1 MEYLPLF
8 RGGNPAGDAI
18 LEYQPPYT
26 RITIRTTSRSGL
38 WRAWLIGESGEIKIG
53 TLEPRGHEFMIT
65 RKFSRQALTPAG
77 CLSRVELR
85 PASES
90 SGDLNSKLY
99 PGSESSGNLQSK
111 LYPGL
116 KSSGDLQSK
125 LYSGMDSL
133 ENLENLKLS
142 EKLSGTLERRWNGLR
157 YLAFPYERDKPFPRP
172 DLFCFARLDDIN
184 ARKYWIFAFNS
195 ENWPIVPVKT
205 PF

>member
-1 MEYLPLF
+1 
-8 RGGNPAGDAI
+8 
-18 LEYQPPYT
+18 
-26 RITIRTTSRSGL
+26 
-38 WRAWLIGESGEIKIG
+38 
-53 TLEPRGHEFMIT
+53 MIT
-65 RKFSRQALTPAG
+65 RKFSRQDLTPAG

-99 PGSESSGNLQSK
+99 PGV
-111 LYPGL
+111 
-116 KSSGDLQSK
+116 
-125 LYSGMDSL
+125 DSL
-133 ENLENLKLS
+133 ENPENLKS
-142 EKLSGTLERRWNGLR
+142 PEKLSGTLERRWNGLR

>member
-65 RKFSRQALTPAG
+65 RKFSRQDLAPAG

-90 SGDLNSKLY
+90 SGDLNGDLNSKLY
-99 PGSESSGNLQSK
+99 PGF
-111 LYPGL
+111 
-116 KSSGDLQSK
+116 KSSGDSQSR
-125 LYSGMDSL
+125 SGLDSL
-133 ENLENLKLS
+133 ENLKS
-142 EKLSGTLERRWNGLR
+142 PEKLSGTLERRWNGLR

-195 ENWPIVPVKT
+195 ENWPVIPSQT

>member
-90 SGDLNSKLY
+90 CGDS
-99 PGSESSGNLQSK
+99 QSK
-111 LYPGL
+111 LYPGV
-116 KSSGDLQSK
+116 
-125 LYSGMDSL
+125 DSL
-133 ENLENLKLS
+133 ENLENLKSS